1 MHYIYKDISN
11 FSSFKTIK
19 KAKVF
24 FPKDVLE
31 IIECTKKKYNLFGN
45 LKSYGDSVLGK
56 KKFFSLIKF
65 KSIDIDEKKKVADV
79 GSGLLLNE
87 LLVETLKKKLILPCM
102 PGTKYV
108 TIGGMIASD
117 IEGKVSDAKGN
128 NIKDYIIEIKILYK
142 NRIFICSSKKNDYLF
157 NSVVGGLGFT
167 GIILSAKLKLCK
179 IQSQY
184 ISQKVIKFENFES
197 FKKISKTIFKY
208 NYATA
213 WVDFS
218 KKKLNGLYFTGKH
231 KRLKKVKGLIEKV
244 NITEYFIYKLFLLF
258 INFFLRKKVF
268 IFFFNKLFK
277 IKNLFIENKNIS
289 IYNFF
294 FPQDKII
301 NFRDFFS
308 KSGLLVFQFQLKI
321 NDLDFLYNK
330 IRNELLKNDLFS
342 YFVIIKF
349 FNKKKENK
357 ISLSFSFILDKNFER
372 IKKILNILT
381 KKFNLNIKL
390 SKDCYLETL
399 NTEIIRNNNFLKK
412 KYIFNNLNSLM
423 FKRLIKNHE

>member
-1 MHYIYKDISN
+1 
-11 FSSFKTIK
+11 
-19 KAKVF
+19 
-24 FPKDVLE
+24 
-31 IIECTKKKYNLFGN
+31 
-45 LKSYGDSVLGK
+45 
-56 KKFFSLIKF
+56 
-65 KSIDIDEKKKVADV
+65 
-79 GSGLLLNE
+79 
-87 LLVETLKKKLILPCM
+87 M

-117 IEGKVSDAKGN
+117 IEGKTTNSEGN
-128 NIKDYIIEIKILYK
+128 NIKDYIIEIKIFFK
-142 NRIFICSSKKNDYLF
+142 DRIFICSSKKNVNLF

-184 ISQKVIKFENFES
+184 ISQKVIKFDSFES
-197 FKKISKTIFKY
+197 FKKILKTISKY

-231 KRLKKVKGLIEKV
+231 KRLTKVEGLIEKV

-258 INFFLRKKVF
+258 TNFLLRKKIF
-268 IFFFNKLFK
+268 IFFFNKLF
-277 IKNLFIENKNIS
+277 IIQNLLRKNKNIP

-294 FPQDKII
+294 FPQDKIT

-308 KSGLLVFQFQLKI
+308 RSGLLVFQFQLKTD
-321 NDLDFLYNK
+321 NLDFLYNS
-330 IRNELLKNDLFS
+330 IRNELLKNGLFS

-349 FNKKKENK
+349 FNKKKDNK
-357 ISLSFSFILDKNFER
+357 ISLSFSFILDKNFKR
-372 IKKILNILT
+372 IKKILNMLS

-390 SKDCYLETL
+390 SKDCYLDSL
-399 NTEIIRNNNFLKK
+399 NTEIIRNNKFLKK

-423 FKRLIKNHE
+423 YKRLIKTHE